1 MILTQRCPYMKL
13 IVRDERHTDLVA
25 IADVVRAAFGHDDE
39 AELVDQLR
47 NTGALT
53 VSTVLVCDER
63 LIAHASASPM
73 TWVDGSMRFVTWAL
87 APVSVT
93 PTEQRRGYGTKVVL
107 ATIERC
113 RQLGADILTVLGNPA
128 YYQRFSFEPASQHG
142 MAIDGK
148 EFGDA
153 FMVMELTKGALHEAH
168 GLLRWHPAF
177 DDLDED

>member
-1 MILTQRCPYMKL
+1 MKL
-13 IVRDERHTDLVA
+13 IVRDERHTDIAA

-39 AELVDQLR
+39 AELVDHLR
-47 NTGALT
+47 NAGALT

-73 TWVDGSMRFVTWAL
+73 TWVDGSTRFITWAL

-128 YYQRFSFEPASQHG
+128 YYQRFGFKPASQYG
-142 MAIDGK
+142 IGIDGK
-148 EFGDA
+148 EFGRA
-153 FMVMELTKGALHEAH
+153 FMVMELTKGTLHEAH